1 MKQSTPASC
10 EQRVGNTIA
19 HRVTGSRWCG
29 MLIMLGRHC
38 TGGIFMMVGSVVA
51 GLNAENT
58 AAAQA
63 PTAVAHNVAGAATA
77 WLDSLDPAQRA
88 LASKPFDDAKRTDWH
103 FVPKPTRK
111 GLQLRD
117 MTEPQQAAALALLQS
132 VLSQLGYDK
141 SVAIM
146 ELDEMLRI
154 LEGSR
159 AKNIRDPKRYFFTI
173 FGMPSDDSPWAL
185 SIEGHHLSL
194 NFTVRDGQ
202 IVDSTPQ
209 FMGANPAVVKT
220 SLPNLPVVGRR
231 VLEAEESVAFEL
243 VRSLDEGQRA
253 KAVISPEPPKE
264 IRGAGE
270 PQPAGEPAAGIA
282 WGDLSE
288 LQQSLLK
295 RLVDVYCAAMP
306 EEVVTERQKLIEA
319 AEGGWAAV
327 KFAWAGS
334 LKPGIGHY
342 YRVEGPTFVVEF
354 CNVQPDAEGNPANH
368 IHCMWRDRTGDFDL
382 PARD

>member
-1 MKQSTPASC
+1 MKQSMPASC
-10 EQRVGNTIA
+10 ERRVGHAIA
-19 HRVTGSRWCG
+19 RRVAWSLVLVTVVTACLIAGHASAARTG
-29 MLIMLGRHC
+29 
-38 TGGIFMMVGSVVA
+38 
-51 GLNAENT
+51 
-58 AAAQA
+58 
-63 PTAVAHNVAGAATA
+63 TAVADDVAGAATA
-77 WLDSLDPAQRA
+77 WLDSLDTAQRT

-103 FVPKPTRK
+103 FIPKPARK
-111 GLQLRD
+111 GVQLRD
-117 MTEPQQAAALALLQS
+117 MNEPQQAAALALLRS
-132 VLSQLGYDK
+132 VLSQVGYDK

-146 ELDEMLRI
+146 ELDEILRI

-173 FGMPSDDSPWAL
+173 FGTPSDNGPWAI
-185 SIEGHHLSL
+185 SFEGHHLSL
-194 NFTVRDGQ
+194 NFTVRDGR

-220 SLPNLPVVGRR
+220 QLPNLPVAGHR

-243 VRSLDEGQRA
+243 LNSLDEGQRA

-270 PQPAGEPAAGIA
+270 PQPTDEPGVGIGF
-282 WGDLSE
+282 GDLSAS
-288 LQQSLLK
+288 QQAVLE
-295 RLVDVYCAAMP
+295 RLVDVYCESMP
-306 EEVVTERQKLIEA
+306 EEVVAERLQLIEA
-319 AEGGWAAV
+319 AAGGWSAV
-327 KFAWAGS
+327 KFSWAGS

-342 YRVEGPTFVVEF
+342 YRVEGPTFVVEL

-368 IHCMWRDRTGDFDL
+368 IHCMWRDCTGDFDL

>member
-1 MKQSTPASC
+1 MKQATPASC
-10 EQRVGNTIA
+10 ERRVGNAIFR
-19 HRVTGSRWCG
+19 RVTGSLAVVTVVTSC
-29 MLIMLGRHC
+29 LI
-38 TGGIFMMVGSVVA
+38 A
-51 GLNAENT
+51 GLP
-58 AAAQA
+58 AAARA
-63 PTAVAHNVAGAATA
+63 RTAVAHDVAGAATA

-103 FVPKPTRK
+103 FIPKPTRK

-117 MTEPQQAAALALLQS
+117 MTEPQQVAALALLRA
-132 VLSQLGYDK
+132 VLSQIGYDK

-146 ELDEMLRI
+146 ELDEILRV

-173 FGMPSDDSPWAL
+173 FGTPSDDSPWAI
-185 SIEGHHLSL
+185 SFEGHHLSL
-194 NFTVRDGQ
+194 NFTVRDGR

-209 FMGANPAVVKT
+209 FMGANPAVVKRP
-220 SLPNLPVVGRR
+220 LPNLPAVGRR

-243 VRSLDEGQRA
+243 LNSLDEGQRA

-270 PQPAGEPAAGIA
+270 PQPSGKPAVGIA
-282 WGDLSE
+282 WGDLSAS
-288 LQQSLLK
+288 QQAVLK
-295 RLVDVYCAAMP
+295 RLVDVYCESMP
-306 EEVVTERQKLIEA
+306 EEVVAERLQVLEA

-342 YRVEGPTFVVEF
+342 YRVEGPTFVVEL

-382 PARD
+382 PVK

>member
-10 EQRVGNTIA
+10 ERRVENAIA
-19 HRVTGSRWCG
+19 RRVRWSRWCG
-29 MLIMLGRHC
+29 MLIMLGRHG
-38 TGGIFMMVGSVVA
+38 TGGIFIMVGSVVA
-51 GLNAENT
+51 GLVAGNA

-63 PTAVAHNVAGAATA
+63 PTAVVRDVAEAANA
-77 WLDSLDPAQRA
+77 WLASLDAAQRI

-103 FVPKPTRK
+103 FVPKPARK
-111 GLQLRD
+111 GVQLRD
-117 MTEPQQAAALALLQS
+117 MTEPQQAAALLLLQS

-146 ELDEMLRI
+146 ELDEMLRV

-159 AKNIRDPKRYFFTI
+159 AKNIRDPKRYFLTI
-173 FGMPSDDSPWAL
+173 FGTPSDDAPWAI
-185 SIEGHHLSL
+185 SFEGHHLSL
-194 NFTVRDGQ
+194 NFTVRDGR

-220 SLPNLPVVGRR
+220 PLPNLPAVGSR
-231 VLEAEESVAFEL
+231 VLEEEESLAFEL
-243 VRSLDEGQRA
+243 VHSLDEAQRA

-270 PQPAGEPAAGIA
+270 PQPSGEPAVGIA
-282 WGDLSE
+282 WGDLSSS
-288 LQQSLLK
+288 QQSLLR
-295 RLVDVYCAAMP
+295 RLVDVYCESMP
-306 EEVVTERQKLIEA
+306 EEVVADRLQVIEA

-327 KFAWAGS
+327 KFSWAGS

-342 YRVEGPTFVVEF
+342 YRVEGPTFVVEL

-382 PARD
+382 PAK